1 MAFEK
6 SQNIQAPIRKL
17 GTSKKID
24 PFSLDTKA
32 IGAFPGGLEVK
43 SLSYKKFYNHLAW
56 LQWNNFGN
64 WSTLPKVIGE
74 FPNSVTKFH
83 VVNFDW
89 PCLTVVNFK
98 VLPFGQ

>member
-6 SQNIQAPIRKL
+6 RQNIQAPIRKL

-43 SLSYKKFYNHLAW
+43 SLSYKKFYNHLA
-56 LQWNNFGN
+56 
-64 WSTLPKVIGE
+64 
-74 FPNSVTKFH
+74 
-83 VVNFDW
+83 
-89 PCLTVVNFK
+89 
-98 VLPFGQ
+98 